1 MKNASKQIAV
11 LLAVAM
17 GLVFCGISYAQM
29 EEKEAQAYKKK
40 AEEVFNKLGLSA
52 QQEAQV
58 KEARKLNREMAKKLS
73 QELQEK
79 RKALA
84 AELDKIKPDPQ
95 KIKVLVYALKDVQGR
110 LIEQRV
116 EGILKLKEILS
127 PEQYRTFSDTLK
139 GMRQERNKGERKG
152 WKQ

>member
-1 MKNASKQIAV
+1 MKNANKQITV
-11 LLAVAM
+11 LLTVVM
-17 GLVFCGISYAQM
+17 GLVSCGISYAQM
-29 EEKEAQAYKKK
+29 GEKEAQPYRKK

-58 KEARKLNREMAKKLS
+58 KEARKINREIAKKLF
-73 QELQEK
+73 QELREK
-79 RKALA
+79 RKELA
-84 AELDKIKPDPQ
+84 VELDKTRSDPQ

-127 PEQYRTFSDTLK
+127 PEQYRTFSDSLK
-139 GMRQERNKGERKG
+139 KMRQEKNKGDRKME
-152 WKQ
+152 K